1 MVRTPGALFFST
13 LIIFLTAAG
22 GYSQGPSFRYP
33 AANHSAID
41 GTASFASADEAAGQ
55 PFYRNLLDG
64 ATASF
69 RTWEIPLLV
78 ASVFTERQKAGN
90 GLELPPLRLDENI
103 SNGFSENAGRKTL
116 GSLRPRYYPML
127 AAQARFA
134 GMVAIDIL
142 NIQDYSPRSYTKMFR
157 FQQALYY
164 NTVVTHLAKRN
175 FNRYR
180 PDRSDTQSFFSGHTS
195 TAFATSTFLYLEAR
209 DFINGQARLH
219 NQQLPLF
226 SPTAWKV
233 VSFSALYGWA
243 AYVGYSRIHDG
254 KHYLSDVIVGAA
266 SGTLIS
272 YLLYPHEQRPR
283 KATRIKLGIVPIR
296 ETSGLALSVNF

>member
-1 MVRTPGALFFST
+1 MERAPAVVFFST
-13 LIIFLTAAG
+13 LTIALSSQCVFSQNPFL
-22 GYSQGPSFRYP
+22 RVP
-33 AANHSAID
+33 AAPSVLD
-41 GTASFASADEAAGQ
+41 EADEAAGR
-55 PFYRNLLDG
+55 PFYQNMLEG
-64 ATASF
+64 AKASF
-69 RTWEIPLLV
+69 RAWEIPLLV
-78 ASVFTERQKAGN
+78 TSVFTERQKAGN

-103 SNGFSENAGRKTL
+103 ASDFADNAGSKAL
-116 GSLRPRYYPML
+116 GSISPKYYPRL

-142 NIQDYSPRSYTKMFR
+142 NVQDYSPRSYTKMFR

-175 FNRYR
+175 FNRHR

-219 NQQLPLF
+219 EQQLPLF
-226 SPTAWKV
+226 SPTTWKV

-272 YLLYPHEQRPR
+272 YLLYPHEDRSH
-283 KATRIKLGIVPIR
+283 KTTRIKLGVVPMR